1 MFSHALRAS
10 RPRCTDSALEAGTVP
25 QVPDGVT
32 FAGGVPIL
40 RGGQLIG
47 AIGTS
52 GVRAVDD
59 EQISQ
64 AGADAIAN

>member
-1 MFSHALRAS
+1 M
-10 RPRCTDSALEAGTVP
+10 
-25 QVPDGVT
+25 T

-59 EQISQ
+59 EQIFQ
-64 AGADAIAN
+64 AGAAAIAN

>member
-1 MFSHALRAS
+1 MC
-10 RPRCTDSALEAGTVP
+10 RCTDSALEAGTVP

>member
-1 MFSHALRAS
+1 M
-10 RPRCTDSALEAGTVP
+10 
-25 QVPDGVT
+25 T

-40 RGGQLIG
+40 RGGQLLG